1 MQLTSVIL
9 VVAGALSAVA
19 HPSAQPHGHNHLHRR
34 AGKGHTY
41 WRNIH
46 HHPIP
51 QPKPTP
57 TPVATPA
64 APVSAA
70 PAPAAPSQ
78 DAPPPPPPP
87 ASTPSSGG
95 GGTYKPFCSAGG
107 APSAVNK
114 RVTLEQ
120 IKYVGELG
128 LGNGCPWNSNIIEVP
143 AAVADQ
149 YQYVQRYT
157 NVAGSKYQVRCAN
170 KMGADGELT
179 GMFDVP
185 SQVQL
190 VFDLQPG
197 ESKYVAAMGN
207 TQMVCAFA
215 PGTVGKTTHG
225 QFAGNWVETDFGNTS
240 NNKWSGADCSS
251 LVAQAYG
258 LGFPGCRVCQPG
270 GVCSTIWENGKSDN
284 AYTTG
289 MEALDG
295 IGLNIPAGKVFLE
308 VSVGYS

>member
-19 HPSAQPHGHNHLHRR
+19 HPSAQPHAHNHLHRR
-34 AGKGHTY
+34 AGKGPTY
-41 WRNIH
+41 FRNIH

-51 QPKPTP
+51 EPKPSP
-57 TPVATPA
+57 TPAATPA
-64 APVSAA
+64 APSSAA

-78 DAPPPPPPP
+78 EAPPPPPAP
-87 ASTPSSGG
+87 APSSGG
-95 GGTYKPFCSAGG
+95 DGTYKPFCSAGG
-107 APSAVNK
+107 APSAVSK
-114 RVTLEQ
+114 RVTLAQ

-149 YQYVQRYT
+149 YQYVQKYT
-157 NVAGSKYQVRCAN
+157 NVAGSKYEVRCAN

-185 SQVQL
+185 GQNQL

-197 ESKYVAAMGN
+197 ETKYVAAMGN

-215 PGTVGKTTHG
+215 PGTVGKTAHG
-225 QFAGNWVETDFGNTS
+225 QFAGNWVESDFGNTS

-258 LGFPGCRVCQPG
+258 LGFPGCRVCGPG
-270 GVCSTIWENGKSDN
+270 GVCSTIWEGGRSDN

-308 VSVGYS
+308 VSVGYA